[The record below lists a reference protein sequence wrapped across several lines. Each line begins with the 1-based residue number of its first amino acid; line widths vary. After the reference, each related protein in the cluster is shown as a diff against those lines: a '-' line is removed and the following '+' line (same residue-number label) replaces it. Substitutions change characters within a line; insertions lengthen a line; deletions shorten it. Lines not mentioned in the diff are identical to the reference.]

1 MLDWIWPSFPTS
13 WAEVPAR
20 LRPSAT
26 QIARLTVAAVVAY
39 LVADLVSPGIL
50 DLTAPLTALLVVQ
63 ASTVGTLLMGL
74 VRVGAVLTGVLVAV
88 LVTTWTGLSWWSLA
102 LVIAVSLLL
111 AKMFRLGDQ
120 SLETPDQRD
129 ADPRRRAPGGR
140 RRGAARQHPDR
151 HGRRDRL
158 LAASSRSRSRTCR
171 RGRRSAASRD
181 RRPRCSAEV
190 AQTLGTRPPAREE
203 LAAWLDWTGQLAQDT
218 AEAQEAVREV
228 EQTRVLNP
236 LALTTDAVHPALRG
250 ALDRLERCLA
260 AERAL
265 LIVLSRS
272 ATGGRA
278 GRRPGRRPSCGGRS
292 RSRSTTPRPAC
303 ARSATWSAP
312 STTAPS
318 RTGRLARER
327 TLDAVGEARAVL
339 TELTLLDLDPR
350 QRPDL
355 WMLQGSVL
363 ASVDHVLEQLDL
375 ERETPMHLLRGDVTE
390 AIATVR
396 PTAVVR
402 FRRRWR
408 RLSAAARADGPSSA
422 RPSARARSA
431 RRPRSDCSR
440 RVDGYGILAD
450 RCARARHAVPS
461 FSGLGRRPLTAVT
474 RVQIPLGSRKAKPP
488 VSRGFCCFSGET
500 RHAVFGSLRGNR
512 MAAFVCIAR

>member
-1 MLDWIWPSFPTS
+1 MVRTRLRLHRALDWIWPSFPTS
-13 WAEVPAR
+13 WAEVPGR

-39 LVADLVSPGIL
+39 LVADLVSPRIV

-88 LVTTWTGLSWWSLA
+88 LVTSWTGLSWWSLA

-120 SLETPDQRD
+120 SLETPISAMLILAVVRPQV
-129 ADPRRRAPGGR
+129 
-140 RRGAARQHPDR
+140 GAEV
-151 HGRRDRL
+151 RL
-158 LAASSRSRSRTCR
+158 LNTLIGTAVGILFSLLVPVAIPNVQAGEAVRRVARSQAALL
-171 RGRRSAASRD
+171 
-181 RRPRCSAEV
+181 AEV
-190 AQTLGTRPPAREE
+190 AQTLSTRPPAREE

-260 AERAL
+260 AERAM

-272 ATGGRA
+272 ATGNVPDDDPAAAELSRA
-278 GRRPGRRPSCGGRS
+278 FAVALDD
-292 RSRSTTPRPAC
+292 T
-303 ARSATWSAP
+303 ATGLRAFGDLVGAEYAGTEPDRAS
-312 STTAPS
+312 
-318 RTGRLARER
+318 ARER

-375 ERETPMHLLRGDVTE
+375 ERETPMHMLRGDVTE

-396 PTAVVR
+396 PPAVVR

-408 RLSAAARADGPSSA
+408 RLF
-422 RPSARARSA
+422 
-431 RRPRSDCSR
+431 RRR
-440 RVDGYGILAD
+440 
-450 RCARARHAVPS
+450 
-461 FSGLGRRPLTAVT
+461 T
-474 RVQIPLGSRKAKPP
+474 R
-488 VSRGFCCFSGET
+488 
-500 RHAVFGSLRGNR
+500 
-512 MAAFVCIAR
+512 